1 MLPTEVFIR
10 DINLGDTVRLSL
22 PEYGTATVFNVTEDE
37 VHLVRPYIHLAD
49 STSYTGGV
57 MHYTGTEIVKLWRDS
72 DRTLTVLSAKAL
84 K

>member
-1 MLPTEVFIR
+1 MLPTETPMR
-10 DINLGDTVRLSL
+10 DINLGDTVRLNL

-49 STSYTGGV
+49 FSYTGGV